1 MKTTLLVVGKTNSQP
16 LIKMTDDYVERIGHF
31 TPFSIEVIPELR
43 NARSLSFEQ
52 QKEREAQDILQRL
65 KPSDYVI
72 LLDEHGEEFTSM
84 QFSRYIQKTNNRGAT
99 RVVYI
104 IGGPYGFAPAVYER
118 ANHKISLSK
127 MTFSH
132 QMIRLLFVEQF
143 YRAYTI
149 LNNMPYH
156 HE

>member
-72 LLDEHGEEFTSM
+72 LLDEHGEEFTSI
-84 QFSRYIQKTNNRGAT
+84 QFSRYIQKTNNRGAA
-99 RVVYI
+99 RVVYV
-104 IGGPYGFAPAVYER
+104 IGGPYGFAPAIYER

-143 YRAYTI
+143 YRAHTI

>member
-84 QFSRYIQKTNNRGAT
+84 QFSRYIQKTNNRGAA
-99 RVVYI
+99 RVVYV

-143 YRAYTI
+143 YRAHTI